1 MLSGTLDC
9 NINMPLA
16 PKVLKFNFFCEMP
29 IVSFCEYMYMYVH
42 YVECGTSGTK
52 GISICMSSY
61 VSHSVYTCKWMYNDN
76 SIVFLKM
83 GATKLRRRR
92 SMLHTRIII
101 CIGNTCS
108 TTIQITAT
116 LHEVLQ
122 RLYTIDAHN
131 LMWEKL

>member
-1 MLSGTLDC
+1 
-9 NINMPLA
+9 
-16 PKVLKFNFFCEMP
+16 
-29 IVSFCEYMYMYVH
+29 MYMYVH
-42 YVECGTSGTK
+42 YVECGTSGMK

-61 VSHSVYTCKWMYNDN
+61 MSHIACIHVNGCTMITPLCYSV
-76 SIVFLKM
+76 KM

-92 SMLHTRIII
+92 SMLHTRMIL

-108 TTIQITAT
+108 TTIQITGCNAINK
-116 LHEVLQ
+116 VLQ